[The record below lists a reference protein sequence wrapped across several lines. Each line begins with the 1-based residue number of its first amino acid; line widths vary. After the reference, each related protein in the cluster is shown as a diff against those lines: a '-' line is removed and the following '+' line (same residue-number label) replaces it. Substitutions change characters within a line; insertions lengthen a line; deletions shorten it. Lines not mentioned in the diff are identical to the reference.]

1 MNWNLILYIFLTII
15 IGIGGT
21 TTLFQSG
28 RILGALLFLVGAILL
43 FVFYGLRWFE
53 GSKASGDT
61 GPWPPIVNT
70 CPDYL
75 TFFKRTM
82 ANGSTQNTC
91 IDTLGVSKKAGAL
104 TLWPA
109 GTGADSAPTDNKY
122 YFNLDFG
129 ISSIPDLNQARCD
142 AAIQAGLTW
151 EGFTDGEVCTYKG
164 AANTATGATGDIP
177 KCVP

>member
-1 MNWNLILYIFLTII
+1 MNINLLVYIFLTIV

-28 RILGALLFLVGAILL
+28 RVLGGLLFLVGAILL

-53 GSKASGDT
+53 GDKASGKPVD
-61 GPWPPIVNT
+61 WPPVVNT

-75 TFFKRTM
+75 TFFKRKT
-82 ANGSTQNTC
+82 STGALQNTC
-91 IDTLGVSKKAGAL
+91 IDTLGISRGGL
-104 TLWPA
+104 EQWPA
-109 GTGADSAPTDNKY
+109 GTGPDNAPADDRF

-129 ISSIPDLNQARCD
+129 ISSIPDLNTARCTT
-142 AAIQAGLTW
+142 AITAGVTW
-151 EGFTDGEVCTYKG
+151 EGITDGEVCTFPG
-164 AANTATGATGDIP
+164 AANTATGGTGDVP

>member
-15 IGIGGT
+15 LGIGGT

-28 RILGALLFLVGAILL
+28 RVLAALLFLVGAILL
-43 FVFYGLRWFE
+43 FIFYGLRWFE

-75 TFFKRTM
+75 TFFKRTK
-82 ANGSTQNTC
+82 ADGTKQNTC
-91 IDTLGVSKKAGAL
+91 IDTLGIAKKAGAL
-104 TLWPA
+104 AVWPA
-109 GTGADSAPTDNKY
+109 GTSADSAPVDEKY

-129 ISSIPDLNQARCD
+129 ISSIPDLNQARCE

-151 EGFTDGEVCTYKG
+151 EGYTDGEVCTYKG
-164 AANTATGATGDIP
+164 AANTATGGTADVP

>member
-1 MNWNLILYIFLTII
+1 MNFNLILYIFLTIM

-28 RILGALLFLVGAILL
+28 RVLAALLFLVGAILL

-53 GSKASGDT
+53 GKKASGPE
-61 GPWPPIVNT
+61 GQWPPIVNT

-75 TFFKRTM
+75 THYKRTK
-82 ANGSTQNTC
+82 ATGTTQNTC
-91 IDTLGVSKKAGAL
+91 IDTLGVARNAGAL
-104 TLWPA
+104 QRWPA
-109 GTGADSAPTDNKY
+109 DGAAPTDDRY

-129 ISSIPDLNQARCD
+129 ISSIPELNTARCE

-151 EGFTDGEVCTYKG
+151 EGVTDGEVCTFAG
-164 AANTATGATGDIP
+164 AANTATGQPATVP
-177 KCVP
+177 QCVP